1 VASGAHDACVIEV
14 EHLTKRFGG
23 TAAVDELSFAVRP
36 GHVTGFLGPNGAGK
50 TTTMSMILGFASPTS
65 GRATV
70 NGVPYAA
77 LRAPLRVV
85 GALLDARAV
94 HGGRRARDHLRW
106 LARTHD
112 LDVRRVEE
120 VLGLTGLESVAHRRI
135 KTFSLGMAQRLGIA
149 AALLGDPEVLMFD
162 EPVNG
167 LDPEGIRWIRELLRS
182 LASEGRTVLVSSHLM
197 SEMAITADQLVVIGR
212 GRLIADASV
221 AEVVDRQDLHAVRV
235 RTPEP
240 ARLHTLL
247 ATSGAV
253 VDRDDGALI
262 VRGVSAETIGDTAVA
277 HGIALHELVPL
288 RPTLEEAFMELTGNA
303 VEFAGGVTA

>member
-1 VASGAHDACVIEV
+1 VIEV

-23 TAAVDELSFAVRP
+23 TAAVDDLSFAVQP

-50 TTTMSMILGFASPTS
+50 TTTMSVILGFASPTS

-70 NGVPYAA
+70 NGVPYAS

-85 GALLDARAV
+85 GSLLDARAV

-112 LDVRRVEE
+112 LDPRRVDE
-120 VLGLTGLESVAHRRI
+120 VLGVTGLESVAHRRI
-135 KTFSLGMAQRLGIA
+135 KTYSLGMAQRLGIA

-167 LDPEGIRWIRELLRS
+167 LDPEGIRWIRDLLRG
-182 LASEGRTVLVSSHLM
+182 LAAEGRTVLVSSHLM
-197 SEMAITADQLVVIGR
+197 SEMAITADHLVVIGR

-221 AEVVDRQDLHAVRV
+221 ADVVDQQDLRAVRV
-235 RTPEP
+235 RTP
-240 ARLHTLL
+240 AGLQLQTLL
-247 ATSGAV
+247 ATNDAV
-253 VDRDDGALI
+253 VEHDDGALI
-262 VRGVSAETIGDTAVA
+262 VRGMTAEAIGDTAA
-277 HGIALHELVPL
+277 RHGIALHELVPL
-288 RPTLEEAFMELTGNA
+288 RPTLEEAFMELTGA
-303 VEFAGGVTA
+303 SVEFAGGVSA

>member
-1 VASGAHDACVIEV
+1 
-14 EHLTKRFGG
+14 
-23 TAAVDELSFAVRP
+23 
-36 GHVTGFLGPNGAGK
+36 
-50 TTTMSMILGFASPTS
+50 MSMILGFASPTS

-70 NGVPYAA
+70 NGVPYAS

-112 LDVRRVEE
+112 LDARRVEE

-221 AEVVDRQDLHAVRV
+221 AEVVDQQDLHAVRV

-247 ATSGAV
+247 ATSDAV

-262 VRGVSAETIGDTAVA
+262 GRGVSAETIGDTAAA